1 MGRYNFGILLLV
13 FWDLFILFFFP
24 IFIFMISYFLV
35 YNTERYCSFLVVYF
49 FCVLLLCCFTGQP
62 CFDDF
67 YGLFHEDAPIDQ

>member
-1 MGRYNFGILLLV
+1 
-13 FWDLFILFFFP
+13 
-24 IFIFMISYFLV
+24 MISYFLV